1 MANIDFIIAFKSLVM
16 AISDRAGIDRIIV
29 ALLLLLFLFFV
40 MFIYVF
46 VRDVVCEE
54 CKNDKKNK

>member
-16 AISDRAGIDRIIV
+16 VISDRTGIDRMIIGLV
-29 ALLLLLFLFFV
+29 LSLSLFFV
-40 MFIYVF
+40 MFIYIF

-54 CKNDKKNK
+54 CKNNKKNK